1 MGRFAARWKTLLGL
15 DFHVIQTLLQR
26 SWNVLAGVV
35 MLIIIPYTLTPQQ
48 QGYYFT
54 FTGLL
59 GLQIF
64 FELGLNQVVTV
75 TVSREVAHLTVADGA
90 LTGERSHVDRVRS
103 VVSLLR
109 RWYAVAATLFAV
121 AAAAIGYLMFR
132 RFGSLPLIDWAGPWL
147 AVVVLTAVNLFVSP
161 LLAVIEGLGRVG
173 HIARLR
179 LVQAICGNGLAWL
192 LLVAGAGLW
201 AAAAPA
207 AVAAVGSL
215 LWLRA
220 GRNSLGVLHDDTRVP
235 AAHAIDWRREILPFQ
250 WRIAVSWICG
260 YLLFQIYAPL
270 AFMQLGAVAAG
281 QLGISLAIF
290 NAIQAVGI
298 SWINA
303 RVPQIS
309 RMIARKDQLLEQT
322 FRSALVP
329 STGFVTLAA
338 FAVLLM
344 VYAGRS
350 FDLVLVDRLATL
362 PTLACMAVTTAVNTA
377 VYAAATYLRAHGNE
391 PMLPVSVVTAALTL
405 AAVTLASFH
414 STFLMMLSQA
424 AVTVFL
430 ALPWTLKLLRDQRAA
445 PAAA

>member
-1 MGRFAARWKTLLGL
+1 MGRFAERWKILLGL

-26 SWNVLAGVV
+26 SWSVLAGVV
-35 MLIIIPYTLTPQQ
+35 MLIIIPYTLTPHQ

-64 FELGLNQVVTV
+64 FELGLNQVVTII
-75 TVSREVAHLTVADGA
+75 VSRDVAHLSVAEGA
-90 LTGERSHVDRVRS
+90 LMGERNHVDRVRS
-103 VVSLLR
+103 VVSFLR
-109 RWYAVAATLFAV
+109 RWYAVAAALFAFV
-121 AAAAIGYLMFR
+121 AAGIGYIMFR
-132 RFGSLPLIDWAGPWL
+132 RFGSLPMIEWAGPWL

-179 LVQAICGNGLAWL
+179 LLQAIFGNGLAWL

-207 AVAAVGSL
+207 AVAAIGSL

-220 GRNSLGVLHDDTRVP
+220 SRNSLGVLHDDTPVP
-235 AAHAIDWRREILPFQ
+235 AAHTIDWRREVLPFQ
-250 WRIAVSWICG
+250 WRIAVSWMCG
-260 YLLFQIYAPL
+260 YLLFQVYSPL
-270 AFMQLGAVAAG
+270 AFMHIGPVAAG
-281 QLGISLAIF
+281 EIGISLAIF
-290 NAIQAVGI
+290 TAIQAVGV

-303 RVPQIS
+303 KTPQIAMLVS
-309 RMIARKDQLLEQT
+309 RKDPMLSQV
-322 FRSALVP
+322 FRSAVVP
-329 STGFVTLAA
+329 STAFVTLAA
-338 FAVLLM
+338 CSILL
-344 VYAGRS
+344 
-350 FDLVLVDRLATL
+350 LVHVGHAFGVGLVGRLAAL

-391 PMLPVSVVTAALTL
+391 PMLPVSVVAAALTL
-405 AAVTLASFH
+405 AAVILASFR
-414 STFLMMLSQA
+414 STFLMMLAQA
-424 AVTVFL
+424 AVTVFI